1 MLTSICVQQ
10 VLGALQ
16 EKEQSKHQRQQQ
28 NDSSRRT
35 PTCFTGSQNTAG
47 HTGQQVL
54 ATERFRQPKR
64 SHTPLDAPR
73 SAHTHTLTWHSSKM
87 MSASSPF
94 RFGPCSHSLIWFSL
108 LPCADSES
116 MRCCLSAS
124 FLAADI
130 ARLAACMQAHR
141 RRSLCECRC
150 LVSTSMAHR
159 HIVPPFTEGCRK
171 PIACLKI
178 EM

>member
-54 ATERFRQPKR
+54 ATER
-64 SHTPLDAPR
+64 
-73 SAHTHTLTWHSSKM
+73 
-87 MSASSPF
+87 
-94 RFGPCSHSLIWFSL
+94 
-108 LPCADSES
+108 
-116 MRCCLSAS
+116 
-124 FLAADI
+124 
-130 ARLAACMQAHR
+130 
-141 RRSLCECRC
+141 C